1 MKYPK
6 KPKLKKFPKTPKS
19 NNVETLKRYK
29 SRVAD
34 IQKEND
40 KKMAEYKKK
49 VNAID
54 AEKKRIA
61 SLKEQARKMKQKK
74 Y

>member
-1 MKYPK
+1 MR

-19 NNVETLKRYK
+19 DNPDVLKRYK
-29 SRVAD
+29 DRIAS

-40 KKMAEYKKK
+40 AKMAEWKRFENEKNKLKDQIKKIK
-49 VNAID
+49 S
-54 AEKKRIA
+54 KR
-61 SLKEQARKMKQKK
+61 